1 MAKKMMLIVLSLF
14 VLFYASGHLIAYASV
29 EAETLDIN
37 DLFHTWEIKQ
47 NDGVYYAESNRILNK
62 ADRIEIMIDTTFT
75 SSTIPTSIYNIDN
88 FVVDH
93 VSTQYSRLITY
104 ADETTPHQMTSHRFS
119 YEAPEATEVL
129 ILDDGFQNWRVEIP
143 EDVYYSV
150 ILILK
155 PDLSSSQLDKIL
167 EVMNT
172 NGVLP
177 GGDVAY
183 NFDAKGYFTR
193 EYIDPTKPADLLLL
207 PETEGSLFDDVNR
220 MADVSFWLD
229 GNKLHLVVTYD
240 SIYEIEYTLADGTNT
255 DLFTESHEAFYYT
268 HEGER
273 FIVFNRGE
281 TSMFTATNWKA
292 QTFVPYTT
300 WNLNTNE
307 LSSIDEFNV
316 YMYIKNED
324 GNNVYGYFY
333 VDEFI
338 IDHLLSVSVAMTYRY
353 ESILGTTTDWIDY
366 VKILEDGT
374 INPGSISWQL
384 KAAAVS
390 TLATAIGSAIP
401 GIGLPVLLI
410 GTPITVYLQYL
421 SYREL
426 LDGNMLF
433 TGDINEIVR
442 INPSTSLRNEI
453 NQAYSNKYEAFSGL
467 DLETFNLFKLHLG
480 TFNKTFHEF
489 RVDEESVSVIQ
500 FKYMTDGQ
508 IYTIQGEEI
517 NTVVETDDLEPSD
530 TPPNCD
536 IFCLIKEG
544 WKGEVLPFL
553 ELHWKWVALVSVGS
567 LFVIVPWMVKKYRK
581 IKKGAKLMF
590 TPEGLF
596 FLIAIGALIYFILFV

>member
-1 MAKKMMLIVLSLF
+1 MAKKMMLIVLSLL
-14 VLFYASGHLIAYASV
+14 LFIYASGHLVAYASV
-29 EAETLDIN
+29 EAETLDIR
-37 DLFHTWEIKQ
+37 DLFHTWTIKQ
-47 NDGVYYAESNRILNK
+47 NDGIYYAESNRILNK

-75 SSTIPTSIYNIDN
+75 ASAMSTSVFNIEN
-88 FVVDH
+88 FIVDH
-93 VSTQYSRLITY
+93 IANQHSRLITY
-104 ADETTPHQMTSHRFS
+104 ADPTTPHQMTSHRFS

-129 ILDDGFQNWRVEIP
+129 ILDDGFQNWRIEIP
-143 EDVYYSV
+143 HDVYYSV

-155 PDLSSSQLDKIL
+155 PDLSSSQMSKIH

-177 GGDVAY
+177 GGDIAY
-183 NFDAKGYFTR
+183 NFDAKGFFTR
-193 EYIDPTKPADLLLL
+193 QYIDPTKPSDLLLL

-220 MADVSFWLD
+220 MADISFWLD
-229 GNKLHLVVTYD
+229 GNELHLQVTYD
-240 SIYEIEYTLADGTNT
+240 TIYEIEYTLAEGT
-255 DLFTESHEAFYYT
+255 DLSLFTDSHEAFYYT
-268 HEGER
+268 FEGER

-281 TSMFTATNWKA
+281 TSMFTATDWKA

-324 GNNVYGYFY
+324 GNNVFGYFY

-338 IDHLLSVSVAMTYRY
+338 IDRLLSVSVAMTYRY
-353 ESILGTTTDWIDY
+353 ESVLGTTTEWIDY
-366 VKILEDGT
+366 VKILEDGK
-374 INPGSISWQL
+374 INPGSVSWQL

-426 LDGNMLF
+426 VDGNMLF
-433 TGDINEIVR
+433 TGDISEIQQL
-442 INPSTSLRNEI
+442 NPSSTLKNEI
-453 NQAYSNKYEAFSGL
+453 NDAYNRKYDDFESL
-467 DLETFNLFKLHLG
+467 DLDTFNLFKLHLG

-500 FKYMTDGQ
+500 FKYETDGQ

-530 TPPNCD
+530 TPANCD
-536 IFCLIKEG
+536 VFCMIKEVWG
-544 WKGEVLPFL
+544 DQVLPFL
-553 ELHWKWVALVSVGS
+553 EINWRWVAIVSFGS

-581 IKKGAKLMF
+581 IKKGARLIF

-596 FLIAIGALIYFILFV
+596 FLVGIGALIYFVLFV